1 MDKNDVSSV
10 LRALAAG
17 DSSRSE
23 TARLRDVYD
32 DVEAAL
38 AAGVSRAAILEKLKD
53 NGFTMTLKSFESAL
67 YRIRKK
73 RDQGAPAGRKPEPA
87 RASRQ
92 VTPTAP
98 EPDPVS
104 SVSESN
110 ETTET
115 TPATLDAIM
124 SSTPDLEALANAHR
138 RKKGTK
144 E

>member
-10 LRALAAG
+10 LRALATG

-23 TARLRDVYD
+23 TARLRDVYP
-32 DVEAAL
+32 DVEAAI
-38 AAGVSRAAILEKLKD
+38 AAGVSRAAILEKLQE

-73 RDQGAPAGRKPEPA
+73 RAEGTPPAPRSEPTRATRSTLTPPPVVDEASLVSDQAG
-87 RASRQ
+87 
-92 VTPTAP
+92 
-98 EPDPVS
+98 
-104 SVSESN
+104 
-110 ETTET
+110 
-115 TPATLDAIM
+115 TPANLDTIM
-124 SSTPDLEALANAHR
+124 SDTPDLEALAALHR